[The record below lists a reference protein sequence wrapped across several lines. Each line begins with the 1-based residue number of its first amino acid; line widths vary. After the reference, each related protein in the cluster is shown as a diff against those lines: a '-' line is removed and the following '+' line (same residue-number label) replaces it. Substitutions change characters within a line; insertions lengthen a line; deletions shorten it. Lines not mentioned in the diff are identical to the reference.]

1 MNELKTYDLYS
12 VLAAEAFG
20 VPLEKIEVGDARW
33 SWARINA
40 SSRLGASLV
49 WLTPPRPRMS
59 LPPDRGR

>member
-40 SSRLGASLV
+40 STQLGTSLTA
-49 WLTPPRPRMS
+49 LEPPRTRLS
-59 LPPDRGR
+59 LQAERRR